1 MLSSDQR
8 ERLSVM
14 VEKET
19 SYLSF
24 LLRLWRVSNDGVP
37 EWRASLE
44 HPHTGERF
52 GFANLVQLT
61 EFLEHQTDVAS
72 TKIQDAK
79 NNA

>member
-1 MLSSDQR
+1 MLSFDQR
-8 ERLSVM
+8 ERLSAM
-14 VEKET
+14 IDEDT

-72 TKIQDAK
+72 TESQDAK
-79 NNA
+79 KTA